1 MASSTSHRDALV
13 RELRYLSPL
22 PKGLI
27 HMLIVNRATCIVF
40 SIDDL
45 PSGGSDHTLS
55 LYIFVGCSR
64 HRVPYVFLD
73 NGFSLN
79 V

>member
-1 MASSTSHRDALV
+1 
-13 RELRYLSPL
+13 
-22 PKGLI
+22 
-27 HMLIVNRATCIVF
+27 MLIVNRATCIVF

-55 LYIFVGCSR
+55 LYIFVGFSR